1 MSGTHPV
8 EDPVIKSAR
17 QMLLKL
23 SLLTLVGCGM
33 EAPELEESAQNDS
46 AITVTDGVFEIRN
59 INSGK
64 CVAVEGASTSSGAN
78 VVQLTC
84 SGGASQKWQFTR
96 LSGGSYRIQAV
107 HSGRCL
113 NVNGNKSSN
122 GQEIEQ
128 LSCADSGSQR
138 WVLSDSSGAFLFKPQ
153 TSGANN
159 KKCMDV
165 EKSSTASGAAIL
177 QWDCHGGDNQR
188 WALKSVTDGG
198 EGGSNPPPPVAGMNT
213 VQYAID
219 STTIFANPE
228 RGFYH
233 HQETH
238 ASGYELLNQSQLTS
252 YRTDEGVSLILRL
265 FYLDGFRSSSISAS
279 YLDNMKTDFARL
291 RAAGLKAVV
300 RFAYSDDSSDAPADR
315 VLAHIAQLKP
325 VLTANADVIATVQVG
340 LIGAWGEWYYTDNFG
355 DEGNISSAQWS
366 ARKSLVDALLGAL
379 PATRTVQL
387 RTPAFKQRFYGSAVL
402 SSAEAFTPTAR
413 ARVGHHNDCFLAS
426 ADDMGT
432 YGSVSADKAYLG
444 AENLYVPQGGETCA
458 TSAYSDW
465 AHASADMQ
473 NLRYSYLN
481 RDYLGAVYNSWG
493 SSNIDVA
500 RRKLGYRLALVDSS
514 VQSSTRAGGEIQMS
528 LNLRNDGYAP
538 PYNPRNVEITA
549 RASNGTVLVA
559 KLLADPRR
567 FVPGAGS
574 RIDARLCVPAG
585 TPEGTYSLS
594 LSLPDPEP
602 TLHDRPEYAVR
613 LANTGLWDAQSGG
626 NSLKQSLTVSAASG
640 LVPCAAGSVRLDPK

>member
-1 MSGTHPV
+1 
-8 EDPVIKSAR
+8 
-17 QMLLKL
+17 MLLKL
-23 SLLTLVGCGM
+23 SLLALVGCGM
-33 EAPELEESAQNDS
+33 EAAELEESAQSDS

-59 INSGK
+59 VNSGK
-64 CVAVEGASTSSGAN
+64 CAGVEGASTSSGAK

-84 SGGASQKWQFTR
+84 SGGASQRWQFTR
-96 LSGGSYRIQAV
+96 LSTGAYRIKAV

-113 NVNGNKSSN
+113 NVTGNSSRN

-128 LSCADSGSQR
+128 LTCSDSGSQR
-138 WVLSDSSGAFLFKPQ
+138 WVLTDSSGAFLFKPQ
-153 TSGANN
+153 TPGANN

-165 EKSSTASGAAIL
+165 NKSLTTSGASIL

-188 WALKSVTDGG
+188 WTLKSVVADGG
-198 EGGSNPPPPVAGMNT
+198 DGTPVPPPPAAGMNT
-213 VQYAID
+213 VQYTID
-219 STTIFANPE
+219 SATIFANPE

-238 ASGYELLNQSQLTS
+238 SSGYDLLSQSQLAS
-252 YRTDEGVSLILRL
+252 YRTEEGISLILRL
-265 FYLDGFRSSSISAS
+265 FYLDGFRTSSISAS
-279 YLDNMKTDFARL
+279 YLDNMKTDFSRL

-300 RFAYSDDSSDAPADR
+300 RFAYSDDSSDASADR
-315 VLAHIAQLKP
+315 VLSHIAQLKP
-325 VLTANADVIATVQVG
+325 ILVANADVIATVQVG
-340 LIGAWGEWYYTDNFG
+340 LVGAWGEWYYTDHFG
-355 DEGNISSAQWS
+355 DEGNISSAQWNS
-366 ARKSLVDALLGAL
+366 RKALVDALLAAL
-379 PATRTVQL
+379 PVTRSVQL
-387 RTPAFKQRFYGSAVL
+387 RTPAFKQRFYGSSAL
-402 SSAEAFTPTAR
+402 SATEAFTSTAR

-444 AENLYVPQGGETCA
+444 VENLYVPQGGETCA

-514 VQSSTRAGGEIQMS
+514 VQGSTRPGGEIALS

-559 KLLADPRR
+559 KLAADPRR
-567 FVPGAGS
+567 FVPGAVP

-613 LANTGLWDAQSGG
+613 LANTGLWDAASGG
-626 NSLKQSLTVSAASG
+626 NSLKQTLTVSAASG